1 MYCHNIALK
10 MQLISL
16 LEEKIGFLKTVS
28 FLCFYESL
36 NFKISDLIIN
46 ITTLYLFLLNSIY
59 SIKMKDVVKF

>member
-46 ITTLYLFLLNSIY
+46 ITALYLFLLNSIY

>member
-16 LEEKIGFLKTVS
+16 PEEKIGFLKTVS

-46 ITTLYLFLLNSIY
+46 ITALYLFLLNSIY